1 MPVAA
6 DLQAFASLNMPD
18 DDVGTSGGAIDL
30 STRVDF
36 TPIAA
41 NDDIEV
47 VSDNVG
53 DISQDCTIEVRKLDG
68 SVDTEL
74 VTLNGT
80 TPVVFATLGVI
91 ERILKCTLSAAATGI
106 VTLQRSPSGATIR
119 DIPAGETGFV
129 RMFRKSASE
138 SGATLRYEK
147 LFWKNTHSTEALLTA
162 LVKQNADPSTKITHA
177 VSLAVDDS
185 VSVAD
190 RKTPPPPALPS
201 MTPISLFPG
210 QTWAPVLLLV
220 CGWNCLLMLTI
231 RPSRIPTQVSCLV
244 RRSNVRR
251 RK

>member
-190 RKTPPPPALPS
+190 RKTAPPTLTFDDTDKPVPGTDLGAGVAIGVWLELSLDADNPAIKDTYTSELS
-201 MTPISLFPG
+201 GTS
-210 QTWAPVLLLV
+210 V
-220 CGWNCLLMLTI
+220 
-231 RPSRIPTQVSCLV
+231 
-244 RRSNVRR
+244 
-251 RK
+251 

>member
-190 RKTPPPPALPS
+190 RKTPPPSLTFDDTDKPVSGTDLGAGVAIGVWLELSLDADNPAIKDTYTSELS
-201 MTPISLFPG
+201 GTS
-210 QTWAPVLLLV
+210 V
-220 CGWNCLLMLTI
+220 
-231 RPSRIPTQVSCLV
+231 
-244 RRSNVRR
+244 
-251 RK
+251 